1 VPRSKDNLNK
11 QTLILEESLRSKGS
25 AVTVVDIFL
34 KQSLL
39 SRHIYRFFNSE
50 DKVHLTV
57 NGTSMFAANIRDS
70 IDSVLGLPR
79 RLLHGAKS
87 SRPQNSRY
95 QDDANSYDMFSDGNR
110 VNYFRGSF
118 IGGGNL
124 STQIK
129 YRPANSHQ
137 PNTIISLIA
146 PGFVMSRI

>member
-11 QTLILEESLRSKGS
+11 QTLILEELLRSKGS

-70 IDSVLGLPR
+70 IDSVLGLSR

-95 QDDANSYDMFSDGNR
+95 QDDMFSDGNR
-110 VNYFRGSF
+110 VNYFRGSI

-129 YRPANSHQ
+129 YRPTNSHQ

>member
-1 VPRSKDNLNK
+1 MPRSKDNLNK
-11 QTLILEESLRSKGS
+11 QTLILEELLRSKGS

-70 IDSVLGLPR
+70 IDSVLGLSR

-95 QDDANSYDMFSDGNR
+95 QDDMFSDGNR
-110 VNYFRGSF
+110 VNYFRGSI

-129 YRPANSHQ
+129 YRPTNSHQ

>member
-1 VPRSKDNLNK
+1 MPRSKDNLNK

-95 QDDANSYDMFSDGNR
+95 QDDMFSDGNR
-110 VNYFRGSF
+110 VNYFRGSI

-129 YRPANSHQ
+129 YRPTNSHQ